1 MKWVLDVRDVV
12 SKVMYGRF
20 FGWIVNKINQFLVFK
35 DQFSVEVR
43 EIGGCLDIY
52 QFVFVCFDFI
62 LIYLCFGI
70 FVYFFVYFTIFKNEC
85 LNDMKI
91 VLYE

>member
-43 EIGGCLDIY
+43 EIGGYLDIY

-70 FVYFFVYFTIFKNEC
+70 FVYFFVYFMIFKNKC